1 MLCDVI
7 VTAVVDVAN
16 FYVQVFHQDVDEKL
30 TNLQID
36 LCGIYVTP
44 RQKYMYINELP
55 KVDDFCVSFV
65 DNTWCRLKI
74 AEVMPENRMVEAFFI
89 DYGGYVSLSI
99 ERIWKIR

>member
-1 MLCDVI
+1 M
-7 VTAVVDVAN
+7 AN

-55 KVDDFCVSFV
+55 KVDEFCVSFV
-65 DNTWCRLKI
+65 DNTWCRLRI
-74 AEVMPENRMVEAFFI
+74 VEVMAENRMVEAFFV

-99 ERIWKIR
+99 ERIWKMR